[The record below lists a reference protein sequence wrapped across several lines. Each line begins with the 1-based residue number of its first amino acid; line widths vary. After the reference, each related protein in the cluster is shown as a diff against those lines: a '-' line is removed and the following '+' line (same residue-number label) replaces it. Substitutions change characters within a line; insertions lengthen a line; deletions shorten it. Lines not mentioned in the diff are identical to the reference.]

1 MSNFLISYGTYYSYL
16 EETMQPHFSEPHK
29 CGVLIDTFSNGE
41 ISVKFQETLRGKHLF
56 IFGETSLNLTE
67 LLLTIDAA
75 KRSSVKEMTVVLP
88 HYGYSRQDKRESTRG
103 CIGAKVIANVLESA
117 GVHRIISID
126 LHAEQIQGFF
136 QIPFE
141 RISGRHIFQKWLEI
155 KINDSLRRSIS
166 VLCSPDAGG
175 VSRVMKYANELGL
188 PLVTINKRRD
198 RPGHISSMELTGDVS
213 GKEVYLIDDIIDTG
227 GTLIKANEYLLQK
240 GAKSVTNII
249 THPIL
254 SNNALEKLKE
264 SKIALVTSD
273 TLQIKSLPKAK
284 SPGWLILS
292 QMSCGPILA
301 ETIERVANEE
311 SISTLS

>member
-1 MSNFLISYGTYYSYL
+1 MNNFLISYGTYYSYL
-16 EETMQPHFSEPHK
+16 EKSIQSHFSESHK
-29 CGVLIDTFSNGE
+29 CDVQIDTFLNGE
-41 ISVKFQETLRGKHLF
+41 ISVKFQESLRGKHLF

-88 HYGYSRQDKRESTRG
+88 YYGYSRQDKRESTRG
-103 CIGAKVIANVLESA
+103 CIGAKVVANVLESA

-141 RISGRHIFQKWLEI
+141 KINGRHIFQKWIEE
-155 KINDSLRRSIS
+155 KINSNLRRSIS

-175 VSRVMKYANELGL
+175 VGRVMKYSNELGL

-198 RPGHISSMELTGDVS
+198 RPGHVSSMELTGNVEGRD
-213 GKEVYLIDDIIDTG
+213 VYLIDDIVDSG
-227 GTLIKANEYLLQK
+227 GTLIKANQYLKEK
-240 GAKSVTNII
+240 GAKNVYNII

-254 SNNALEKLKE
+254 SNHAEEKLVE
-264 SKIALVTSD
+264 SGVILITTD
-273 TLQIKSLPKAK
+273 TRNVSQFKNDEMYSNFIQILN
-284 SPGWLILS
+284 
-292 QMSCGPILA
+292 CGSIIA
-301 ETIERVANEE
+301 ETITRIANEE